1 MQSRL
6 GGYTLSGVIKIALD
20 AMGGDNAPASVID
33 GADIAKAKSPHIEIL
48 FVGDETVIR
57 PLLAKSKHVRDAE
70 VIHTEF
76 AVSSNETASQAVRR
90 GRESSMWL
98 AIAEVAAKRA
108 DAIVSAGNTGAL
120 MAMAKLQLR
129 TCPALPAR
137 PLPAFSRPN
146 MIPCACSILVPILNV
161 TRKIWC
167 NSP

>member
-70 VIHTEF
+70 VIRWPNQ
-76 AVSSNETASQAVRR
+76 SMSETP
-90 GRESSMWL
+90 
-98 AIAEVAAKRA
+98 K
-108 DAIVSAGNTGAL
+108 
-120 MAMAKLQLR
+120 
-129 TCPALPAR
+129 
-137 PLPAFSRPN
+137 
-146 MIPCACSILVPILNV
+146 
-161 TRKIWC
+161 
-167 NSP
+167 